1 MTIRY
6 GIIGTGWITE
16 AFLAGAAGVPGMAL
30 RAVCSRSEERGREFA
45 ARHGADLVFTDPARM
60 AASPDIDAVY
70 IASPNVLHAAQ
81 SRLFLENGKHV
92 LCEKAITLN
101 SAELDEARAIADEHN
116 VVLMDATTVL
126 HMPLYQELRRRM
138 DAGEFGRMNL
148 AQLNFGSYKEY
159 GDLTNRFYNRSLAGG
174 AMLVIGVYALSVMRL
189 FMASQPAEVVSLGN
203 TCETGVDVAG
213 GIVCRNAEQ
222 QLGVVS
228 LTLHS
233 KQPKRSVIS
242 FDKCYIEVNDY
253 PRADHATIVWTADG
267 HREEVHAG
275 TEAYALCYE
284 MADLEKAVAG
294 DDSKRELLGYASDVM
309 ELMTKLRADWG
320 VVYPEEE

>member
-1 MTIRY
+1 M
-6 GIIGTGWITE
+6 IGCGVI
-16 AFLAGAAGVPGMAL
+16 ANQMAQSLALAGRKLTGVANRTL
-30 RAVCSRSEERGREFA
+30 TKAQTFA
-45 ARHGADLVFTDPARM
+45 DQYVVEKVYDTVEDLYAD
-60 AASPDIDAVY
+60 PDIDAVY
-70 IASPNVLHAAQ
+70 ITTPHNTHITYLRAA
-81 SRLFLENGKHV
+81 LAAGKHV

-101 SAELDEARAIADEHN
+101 SAELDEARAIAAEHN

-159 GDLTNRFYNRSLAGG
+159 GDLTNRFYNRNLAGG
-174 AMLVIGVYALSVMRL
+174 AMLDIGVYALSVMRL
-189 FMASQPAEVVSLGN
+189 FMASQPVEVVSLGN

-242 FDKCYIEVNDY
+242 FDNCYVEVNEY

-267 HREEVHAG
+267 HREEVAAG

-284 MADLEKAVAG
+284 MADLEQAVAG
-294 DDSKRELLGYASDVM
+294 DDSKRELLDYASDVM

>member
-1 MTIRY
+1 M
-6 GIIGTGWITE
+6 
-16 AFLAGAAGVPGMAL
+16 
-30 RAVCSRSEERGREFA
+30 
-45 ARHGADLVFTDPARM
+45 
-60 AASPDIDAVY
+60 
-70 IASPNVLHAAQ
+70 
-81 SRLFLENGKHV
+81 
-92 LCEKAITLN
+92 
-101 SAELDEARAIADEHN
+101 LD
-116 VVLMDATTVL
+116 
-126 HMPLYQELRRRM
+126 
-138 DAGEFGRMNL
+138 
-148 AQLNFGSYKEY
+148 
-159 GDLTNRFYNRSLAGG
+159 
-174 AMLVIGVYALSVMRL
+174 IGVYALSVMRL

-203 TCETGVDVAG
+203 TCETGVDIAG

-242 FDKCYIEVNDY
+242 FDKCYIEVNEY

-294 DDSKRELLGYASDVM
+294 DDSKRELLDYASDVM